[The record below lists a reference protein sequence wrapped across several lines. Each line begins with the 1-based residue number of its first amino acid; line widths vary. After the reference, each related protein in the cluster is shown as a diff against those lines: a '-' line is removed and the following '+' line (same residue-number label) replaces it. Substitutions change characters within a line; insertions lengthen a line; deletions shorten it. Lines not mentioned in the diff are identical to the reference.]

1 MDASEHS
8 SAPTAGALKTRLLL
22 VDDEPELRRVFRRS
36 LERAGYVVV
45 EAADGKAALELSRQM
60 DFEVVVTDICMPLMT
75 GLELL
80 ERLSVE
86 APDLPVLFV
95 SGSTN
100 YMDLDTARD
109 CGAFDF
115 LQKPVDLA
123 ELRARAAVAV
133 EENRRRKSRGPTTV
147 RDSEAR
153 LIAAARHDRALES

>member
-1 MDASEHS
+1 MDASDHS
-8 SAPTAGALKTRLLL
+8 SAPNVGALRTRLLL

-36 LERAGYVVV
+36 LERAGYAVF
-45 EAADGKAALELSRQM
+45 EAANGKAALELARQM
-60 DFEVVVTDICMPLMT
+60 DFELVVSDICMPLMT

-80 ERLSVE
+80 ERLLVE
-86 APDLPVLFV
+86 SPDLPVVFV

-100 YMDLDTARD
+100 FMDLQTARD

-133 EENRRRKSRGPTTV
+133 EESKRRKAREKCVG

-153 LIAAARHDRALES
+153 LLSAARQERSLGS